1 MNKKEAI
8 EEFVKRDFNSVP
20 QDWVQKIAE
29 SEGEYP
35 NLPMWGTMWIVDNW
49 LGERLMEKSRMM
61 APDHNEID
69 LEEIERK
76 EGEEKRKLI
85 EKAIEEEDWS
95 ELELYY
101 DEEMAYERSV
111 LDVDGDPTSMF
122 IYEVGDEYV
131 VGINGAGWD
140 FYDGVWDRIYDTL
153 GLKWH
158 KEELATE
165 E

>member
-29 SEGEYP
+29 REGEYP
-35 NLPMWGTMWIVDNW
+35 NLPMWGTMWIVDYY
-49 LGERLMEKSRMM
+49 LGEQLTEKSRLM
-61 APDHNEID
+61 APRYDEID
-69 LEEIERK
+69 LDEIENK
-76 EGEEKRKLI
+76 EGKAKRKLI

-95 ELELYY
+95 EIEMYY
-101 DEEMAYERSV
+101 DEEMCYERSV
-111 LDVDGDPTSMF
+111 LDIDGDPTSMF

-153 GLKWH
+153 GLHWH
-158 KEELATE
+158 KEESDE
-165 E
+165 

>member
-1 MNKKEAI
+1 MNKREAV
-8 EEFVKRDFNSVP
+8 EKFVERDFNSVP
-20 QDWVQKIAE
+20 QDWVRTVAE
-29 SEGEYP
+29 ANQEYP

-49 LGERLMEKSRMM
+49 LGEKLWENSRVM
-61 APDHNEID
+61 APSYDEID
-69 LEEIERK
+69 LEEVERV
-76 EGEEKRKLI
+76 EGEEKRKLL

-95 ELELYY
+95 ELEMYY

-111 LDVDGDPTSMF
+111 LDKDGDPTSMF

-158 KEELATE
+158 KEEE
-165 E
+165 